1 MAYSA
6 KITEIVSGSS
16 FRIEGATVIMQGAE
30 APRFD
35 GKNAA
40 HTQSGWISREWLR
53 AKLAQRTV
61 RIEEVKVLQDSPKRV
76 LANVFIGSSYVNEQ
90 VLKSGMAKPNESRM
104 SKYLNE
110 KQTKLDELAQMA
122 GNPDLSYEERCY
134 AASAK
139 AQVEKVGLFDP
150 KFEEKAAKLEF

>member
-16 FRIEGATVIMQGAE
+16 FRTDGALVIMQGAE

-40 HTQSGWISREWLR
+40 HTQAGWIAREWLR

-61 RIEEVKVLQDSPKRV
+61 RVEEVRVLQESPKRV

-90 VLKSGMAKPNESRM
+90 VLKSGMARPNEARM
-104 SKYLNE
+104 GKYLSE
-110 KQTKLDELAQMA
+110 KSMKLDDLALLE

-134 AASAK
+134 AASAR
-139 AQVEKVGLFDP
+139 AQVQKVGLFDP
-150 KFEEKAAKLEF
+150 EFAERAEKL